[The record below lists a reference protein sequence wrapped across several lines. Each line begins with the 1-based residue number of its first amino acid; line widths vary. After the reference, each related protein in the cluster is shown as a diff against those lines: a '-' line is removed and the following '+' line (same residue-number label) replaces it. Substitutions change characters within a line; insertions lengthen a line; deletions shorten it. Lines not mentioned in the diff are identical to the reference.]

1 MRAWDRLDAPSPPMS
16 EISKRLV
23 TNMTDKN
30 TSNPD
35 RQPFGDYERR
45 DVEVF
50 RRITAG
56 QRGPGGQEANT
67 NTLQHGMY
75 ANRFLSD
82 EERPLFDSLIAKLRA
97 DFKFNESSDFIQ
109 VELVAIYF
117 LKLGR
122 AQEAG
127 DWDAAQKIDQML
139 RCHLKDL
146 KATKI
151 AREGEEP
158 KGPETTPAE
167 WASALLQRW
176 TESQKPKRRRKPKNA
191 GTTSDNTA
199 ED

>member
-1 MRAWDRLDAPSPPMS
+1 MS
-16 EISKRLV
+16 E
-23 TNMTDKN
+23 KN
-30 TSNPD
+30 ATKQERKPY
-35 RQPFGDYERR
+35 GDYEQR
-45 DVEVF
+45 DVEQF
-50 RRITAG
+50 RRLTSE
-56 QRGPGGQEANT
+56 QHRQMGPPEGNT
-67 NTLQHGMY
+67 NGLRHGVF
-75 ANRFLSD
+75 ANRFLND
-82 EERPLFDSLIAKLRA
+82 EERQMFDALIIKLRH

-139 RCHLKDL
+139 RGHLKDL

-167 WASALLQRW
+167 WASSLLNRW
-176 TESQKPKRRRKPKNA
+176 AESQKPKRRSRSKNA
-191 GTTSDNTA
+191 EKTSDNTA
-199 ED
+199 AD

>member
-1 MRAWDRLDAPSPPMS
+1 
-16 EISKRLV
+16 
-23 TNMTDKN
+23 MTSKN
-30 TSNPD
+30 TSKQD
-35 RQPFGDYERR
+35 GQEKSPFGENERQ
-45 DVEVF
+45 DVEHF
-50 RRITAG
+50 RRLTSD
-56 QRGPGGQEANT
+56 QRGPGGAPERNT
-67 NTLQHGMY
+67 NNLQHGAY

-82 EERPLFDSLIAKLRA
+82 EERVLFSELIAKLQA

-109 VELVAIYF
+109 VELVAMYF

-122 AQEAG
+122 AQESG
-127 DWDAAQKIDQML
+127 DWEVAQKIDQML

-151 AREGEEP
+151 AREGDEP

-176 TESQKPKRRRKPKNA
+176 DESQSSGRRRRPKN
-191 GTTSDNTA
+191 TKKTSDNTV

>member
-1 MRAWDRLDAPSPPMS
+1 MR
-16 EISKRLV
+16 E
-23 TNMTDKN
+23 KN
-30 TSNPD
+30 TPAQEK
-35 RQPFGDYERR
+35 RPFGDYERQ
-45 DVEVF
+45 DVENF
-50 RRITAG
+50 RRLTSQ
-56 QRGPGGQEANT
+56 QRGPGAPDENT
-67 NTLQHGMY
+67 NNLQHGMY

-127 DWDAAQKIDQML
+127 DWETAQKIDQML

>member
-16 EISKRLV
+16 ENSGQLV
-23 TNMTDKN
+23 RTMREKN
-30 TSNPD
+30 TSEQEK
-35 RQPFGDYERR
+35 RPFGDYERQ
-45 DVEVF
+45 DVENF
-50 RRITAG
+50 RRLTSQ
-56 QRGPGGQEANT
+56 QRGPGAPDENK
-67 NTLQHGMY
+67 NNLQHGMY

-122 AQEAG
+122 AKEAG
-127 DWDAAQKIDQML
+127 DLEAAQKIDRML

-146 KATKI
+146 KSPKI

-158 KGPETTPAE
+158 KGSETTPAE

-176 TESQKPKRRRKPKNA
+176 TESQQPKRRRKPKNA

-199 ED
+199 EG

>member
-1 MRAWDRLDAPSPPMS
+1 VRRMN
-16 EISKRLV
+16 E
-23 TNMTDKN
+23 KN
-30 TSNPD
+30 TSEQE
-35 RQPFGDYERR
+35 RQPFRENERQ
-45 DVEVF
+45 DVEHF
-50 RRITAG
+50 RRITSD
-56 QRGPGGQEANT
+56 QRGPGGAPEKNT
-67 NTLQHGMY
+67 NNLQHGAY

-82 EERPLFDSLIAKLRA
+82 EERQLFDALIAKLRA

-127 DWDAAQKIDQML
+127 DWEVAQKIDQML

-158 KGPETTPAE
+158 RGPETTPAE

-191 GTTSDNTA
+191 ETISDNTV

>member
-1 MRAWDRLDAPSPPMS
+1 MS
-16 EISKRLV
+16 K
-23 TNMTDKN
+23 KN
-30 TSNPD
+30 TSISEK
-35 RQPFGDYERR
+35 QPFGGYERE
-45 DVEVF
+45 DVENF
-50 RRITAG
+50 RRITSE
-56 QRGPGGQEANT
+56 QRGPGAPDGNT
-67 NTLQHGMY
+67 NNLQHGMY

-82 EERPLFDSLIAKLRA
+82 EERPLFDAVIAKLRA

-122 AQEAG
+122 AQESG
-127 DWDAAQKIDQML
+127 DWDTAQKIDQML

-167 WASALLQRW
+167 WASSLLERW
-176 TESQKPKRRRKPKNA
+176 TESQKPKRRRRRKNTE
-191 GTTSDNTA
+191 TTSDNTA
-199 ED
+199 EG